1 MNQRK
6 MWIAV
11 TLFAAIVGSP
21 SIGRSQIKRGETTS
35 YKLLAAI
42 NTVKIG
48 GEYKSQGF
56 NSISKEVIAKF
67 QIYKFEGRQ
76 ATNLFV
82 HNIPV
87 VTFLGSELTDS
98 NGKKMVVTIRQEWEN
113 FQDFAR
119 EKSLKVVAD
128 EINNSPVYFGNHIP
142 PNSKAPVIRA
152 SILASS
158 LNQLNQRNIDVNKIT
173 VNSKDTRKSSMFRKH
188 ANGILE
194 SYVARMNDIELVDIN
209 KDSRS
214 PDTIKNLGQDL
225 IYVANH
231 LPRLMS
237 SMSSLKG
244 IDSSQ
249 VVKEITLNESERVL
263 IVHHTGTEKNLGK
276 AYRFREQV
284 NDIFKGIA
292 SFYGYDGS
300 GNKTASGEKFNPEA
314 MTAAH
319 RTLPFGTRVRV
330 TNPHNGRSVI
340 VRINDRGPFIHGRVI
355 DLSYGA
361 ARILGIIRRGIT
373 PVKVQIMGR

>member
-1 MNQRK
+1 
-6 MWIAV
+6 
-11 TLFAAIVGSP
+11 
-21 SIGRSQIKRGETTS
+21 
-35 YKLLAAI
+35 
-42 NTVKIG
+42 
-48 GEYKSQGF
+48 
-56 NSISKEVIAKF
+56 
-67 QIYKFEGRQ
+67 
-76 ATNLFV
+76 
-82 HNIPV
+82 
-87 VTFLGSELTDS
+87 
-98 NGKKMVVTIRQEWEN
+98 
-113 FQDFAR
+113 
-119 EKSLKVVAD
+119 
-128 EINNSPVYFGNHIP
+128 
-142 PNSKAPVIRA
+142 
-152 SILASS
+152 
-158 LNQLNQRNIDVNKIT
+158 
-173 VNSKDTRKSSMFRKH
+173 MFPKH

-249 VVKEITLNESERVL
+249 VVKEIRLNESERVL
-263 IVHHTGTEKNLGK
+263 IVHHTGTEKNLSK

-361 ARILGIIRRGIT
+361 ARILGIIRRGIA